1 MLRASRCSCG
11 DSATGTKME
20 LRHLNWEGYSLL
32 EVCIVVRI
40 LTPVVFISFVVMATV
55 GWCSCS
61 DYATGINNVHNMASE
76 IREPQYFLTS
86 LSVQC
91 DCHKLKS

>member
-1 MLRASRCSCG
+1 MVT
-11 DSATGTKME
+11 ATGTKME

-76 IREPQYFLTS
+76 IRATVLFNILIR
-86 LSVQC
+86 SV
-91 DCHKLKS
+91 

>member
-1 MLRASRCSCG
+1 MVT
-11 DSATGTKME
+11 DTGTKMQ
-20 LRHLNWEGYSLL
+20 LRHLNWEGHSLL
-32 EVCIVVRI
+32 EVCIVVQI

-76 IREPQYFLTS
+76 IRAAVLFNILVR
-86 LSVQC
+86 SV
-91 DCHKLKS
+91 